1 VFLDPRALDRAKNNT
16 RRRREIPGQ
25 DMLGFES
32 LVSSRFTFGGYWAP
46 RAGELNQDQPHRALL
61 AGALTLLDWNADV
74 TAILIKDAH
83 SGAGLSAARTLG
95 DATLVYADLTARR
108 GRDRMRIRAD
118 RSPGATP
125 GAFVASGGNRRRL
138 YAQASL
144 GIGHARASGGG
155 FNLEYYYDANGYN
168 SREWREIERL
178 ITDAGAANNAN
189 LARLNARLDH
199 FTLRRHYAFLRTFH
213 PRQFGLALDAET
225 TVFHN
230 LADHSGVFDLRLE
243 YRLSPK
249 LLLGLHGRYF
259 YGKANDEYALR
270 TARRSAA
277 LYVTARI

>member
-1 VFLDPRALDRAKNNT
+1 
-16 RRRREIPGQ
+16 
-25 DMLGFES
+25 MLGFES
-32 LVSSRFTFGGYWAP
+32 LVSGRFTFGGYWAP

-155 FNLEYYYDANGYN
+155 FNLEYYYDGNGYN
-168 SREWREIERL
+168 SREWREIEPTPAPLTMPPATPTWR
-178 ITDAGAANNAN
+178 A
-189 LARLNARLDH
+189 
-199 FTLRRHYAFLRTFH
+199 
-213 PRQFGLALDAET
+213 
-225 TVFHN
+225 
-230 LADHSGVFDLRLE
+230 
-243 YRLSPK
+243 
-249 LLLGLHGRYF
+249 
-259 YGKANDEYALR
+259 
-270 TARRSAA
+270 
-277 LYVTARI
+277 

>member
-1 VFLDPRALDRAKNNT
+1 
-16 RRRREIPGQ
+16 
-25 DMLGFES
+25 MLGFES
-32 LVSSRFTFGGYWAP
+32 LVSGRFTFGGYWAP

-125 GAFVASGGNRRRL
+125 GAFVAS
-138 YAQASL
+138 A
-144 GIGHARASGGG
+144 
-155 FNLEYYYDANGYN
+155 
-168 SREWREIERL
+168 
-178 ITDAGAANNAN
+178 
-189 LARLNARLDH
+189 
-199 FTLRRHYAFLRTFH
+199 
-213 PRQFGLALDAET
+213 
-225 TVFHN
+225 VFHN
-230 LADHSGVFDLRLE
+230 LADHSGVFGLRLE